1 MSARTGGPTR
11 FGAALVLVGY
21 IGSCG
26 VSSAT
31 PTTPHPD
38 TQAAARMHADLTRN
52 KEALRKALTAPA
64 RGALARHS
72 TVAGHGAV
80 AGAAARAAHGIPGH
94 AMAAPTSGATQGT
107 PRQGS
112 ETAPALGNGAGQPNT
127 AAASVKSG
135 GPAFNSR
142 TALNRPRIVPAAG
155 TLGGPLASN
164 TLTPFHRS
172 PAAPVTLGGAPV
184 RRNAGYSAID
194 GSVFHHR
201 P

>member
-1 MSARTGGPTR
+1 MSARTGSPTR

-26 VSSAT
+26 ASSAA

-38 TQAAARMHADLTRN
+38 TRAAARMHADLTRN
-52 KEALRKALTAPA
+52 KEALRKVLAAPA
-64 RGALARHS
+64 RGALARHD
-72 TVAGHGAV
+72 TV
-80 AGAAARAAHGIPGH
+80 AGAAARAAHGIPEH
-94 AMAAPTSGATQGT
+94 AMATPTSSATQGM
-107 PRQGS
+107 PRQGP
-112 ETAPALGNGAGQPNT
+112 EGAFALGNGTGQPNT

-135 GPAFNSR
+135 GSAFDSR

-172 PAAPVTLGGAPV
+172 PAALVTLGGAPV
-184 RRNAGYSAID
+184 RHNAGYSAVD

>member
-1 MSARTGGPTR
+1 MRQRLYRTWASNGGTIMTKRLQRPLATR
-11 FGAALVLVGY
+11 FSATLLLVGY

-26 VSSAT
+26 VSSAA
-31 PTTPHPD
+31 PTNPHPE
-38 TQAAARMHADLTRN
+38 TETAARTHADLTRN
-52 KEALRKALTAPA
+52 REALRKVLTAPA
-64 RGALARHS
+64 HGALAQRS
-72 TVAGHGAV
+72 NVAGHGAP
-80 AGAAARAAHGIPGH
+80 AGTAARAAHGTPG
-94 AMAAPTSGATQGT
+94 Q
-107 PRQGS
+107 
-112 ETAPALGNGAGQPNT
+112 
-127 AAASVKSG
+127 AASMSSG
-135 GPAFNSR
+135 GPASNSR
-142 TALNRPRIVPAAG
+142 TALNRPRIAPAAG